1 MKTLKEIQE
10 ASGQLVD
17 NIMAPADLRNVKETA
32 RQMSSSFQSTV
43 PNIIQKIEKELNN
56 FGYTLGEIDFD
67 EPFEDDGEEDFFVIG
82 VANKE
87 IIKNVYISVEWKSLA
102 SPLSS
107 DIRADGPVMNLTATI
122 TVNEVTPAEMSV
134 LIANSLDDGSD
145 DLLPDDEFIGDEDM
159 AESAAD
165 ENAPFDGSHEA
176 PERSEKDTMKSVKKL
191 ARKAAK
197 APVKNQN
204 HRPFG
209 HRWPLGEEALDES
222 FQIKK
227 VNRNLEIHLAEEKL
241 DFNVHTDGSLVLELF
256 APGNNED
263 SPVSVTIPRNKA
275 LQVMNALMDHFVAF
289 QK

>member
-122 TVNEVTPAEMSV
+122 TVNEVTPAEMAV
-134 LIANSLDDGSD
+134 LIANSLNDGSD

-165 ENAPFDGSHEA
+165 ENAPFDGGHEA
-176 PERSEKDTMKSVKKL
+176 PERTEKDTMKSVKKL

-197 APVKNQN
+197 APVK
-204 HRPFG
+204 
-209 HRWPLGEEALDES
+209 EEFLDES
-222 FQIKK
+222 FRIKK
-227 VNRNLEIHLAEEKL
+227 QNHTLTISAPNEGTGTVFDLTFTMN
-241 DFNVHTDGSLVLELF
+241 TDGSF
-256 APGNNED
+256 DMNIGED
-263 SPVSVTIPRNKA
+263 DSNLHIPRNKA